1 MKSTIRMKPGVVSN
15 DSSHHTAAGTEAL
28 VKDKEIELDAF
39 LDNHRFLELLRLEK
53 HRAQRSGSA
62 LSILMIKLFNPK
74 RQSGASIIREI
85 SKLIKTKLRE
95 TDIVGFI
102 DQRTLG
108 VILPYTDTKGAHRSA
123 EKIRSCFIN
132 PQFSISVSTYPD
144 AIFESLTKN
153 GCVSPEVIELILEG
167 QTEHSW
173 LSLKIK
179 RLIDILGSIFALI
192 VLSPLMLGTAILIK
206 RGSPGPVI
214 FKQIRLGEKGKP
226 FKFYKFRSMYVNSDE
241 QIHKDYVA
249 KLISGEDASINQGDS
264 ANPLF
269 KMTADPR
276 ITPIGKIIRKTSI
289 DELPQFYNVLKGDMS
304 LVGPRPPLA
313 YEAEE
318 YRTWHL
324 RRILEMKPGITGLWQ
339 VEGRSRTEFDDA
351 VRLDVRYLQTWS
363 IWLDLKILIKTVK
376 EVLQCRGAY

>member
-1 MKSTIRMKPGVVSN
+1 MNSTMRIK
-15 DSSHHTAAGTEAL
+15 TEAL
-28 VKDKEIELDAF
+28 SNGSNKPTEAEKEALIKKIEIELDSF
-39 LDNHRFLELLRLEK
+39 VDEHRFLDLLRLEK

-62 LSILMIKLFNPK
+62 LSIILIKLFK
-74 RQSGASIIREI
+74 TKKKSGASVIREI
-85 SKLIKTKLRE
+85 SKLVKIKLRE

-108 VILPYTDTKGAHRSA
+108 VILPYTDANGANRSA

-144 AIFESLTKN
+144 AIFESLTKK
-153 GCVSPEVIELILEG
+153 GYVCPEVIDLILEDE
-167 QTEHSW
+167 TENSW
-173 LSLKIK
+173 FSLKIK
-179 RLIDILGSIFALI
+179 RFIDILGSIVALVI
-192 VLSPLMLGTAILIK
+192 LSPLMLGTALLIK

-214 FKQIRLGEKGKP
+214 FKQIRLGVKGKP
-226 FKFYKFRSMYVNSDE
+226 FTFYKFRSMFVDSDE

-249 KLISGEDASINQGDS
+249 KLINGGDASVNQGDNDS
-264 ANPLF
+264 PLY
-269 KMTADPR
+269 KLTADPR
-276 ITPIGKIIRKTSI
+276 ITPIGKFIRKTSI
-289 DELPQFYNVLKGDMS
+289 DELPQLYNVLKGDMS

-318 YRTWHL
+318 YQTWHL

-339 VEGRSRTEFDDA
+339 VEGRSRTGFDDA

-363 IWLDLKILIKTVK
+363 IWLDLKILIRTVK
-376 EVLQCRGAY
+376 EVLLCRGAL